1 MTMHSLSHRHT
12 MSRLNSRPSPAM
24 RCITWLTLLLSACS
38 APSSH
43 ANPKGLASWCV
54 TNGQVSASTDDWLS
68 ITAPSVRMID
78 PLSTTQQIAIKFRY
92 IGPTSDI
99 KPLASGELR
108 RQIGLKLLAE
118 DDCNLLYVMWHIH
131 PDSAISVSI
140 KHNTGEKTHAE
151 CHADGYETLTPYF
164 KYTPPIIHSGEEHQ
178 LSAQIDDAQLSVF
191 ADTQLI
197 WRGDIGAHIQGMH
210 GHVGLRSD
218 NAQFEVKFLTPSQN
232 EVATASETAASVKQ
246 QATNEA
252 LTCLNH

>member
-1 MTMHSLSHRHT
+1 MMHPLSHRHT
-12 MSRLNSRPSPAM
+12 MARLPRPSTHPM
-24 RCITWLTLLLSACS
+24 RRIAWMALLLSACGV
-38 APSSH
+38 PSSH

-54 TNGQVSASTDDWLS
+54 TNGQVSVNNDNWLS

-78 PLSTTQQIAIKFRY
+78 PLSTTQHVDIKFRY
-92 IGPTSDI
+92 IAPTNDI

-131 PDSAISVSI
+131 PDSAISVSV
-140 KHNTGEKTHAE
+140 KHNAGEKTHAE

-164 KYTPPIIHSGEEHQ
+164 KYTPPVIHSGEEHQ
-178 LSAQIDDAQLSVF
+178 LSAQIEDTQLSVF
-191 ADTQLI
+191 ADTQLV
-197 WRGDIGAHIQGMH
+197 WRGDIGNHIQGMH

-218 NAQFEVKFLTPSQN
+218 NAQFDVKFLTPPQN
-232 EVATASETAASVKQ
+232 DVATAIETAATVKQ
-246 QATNEA
+246 QAANEA

>member
-1 MTMHSLSHRHT
+1 
-12 MSRLNSRPSPAM
+12 M

-54 TNGQVSASTDDWLS
+54 TNGQVSASADDWLS

-92 IGPTSDI
+92 IAPTSDI

-164 KYTPPIIHSGEEHQ
+164 KYTPPVIHSGEEHQ
-178 LSAQIDDAQLSVF
+178 LSAQIDDTQLSVF
-191 ADTQLI
+191 ADAQLI

-218 NAQFEVKFLTPSQN
+218 NAQFEVKFLTPPQN

-246 QATNEA
+246 QAANEA